1 MHKADGLTEKER
13 LSDHDDHEASV
24 IRWVLAEDEG
34 FQANARK
41 VAAAEPS
48 ERCALAQQLAKRYVP
63 YKGHHQQ
70 LIVDLLLLLAEAPWD
85 AVHPAARATF
95 IHQNR
100 PVWGEAPLD
109 ELDGRRVRD
118 RSTTLEQGA
127 RRLARRG
134 AGKCIHL
141 TCDTDLAQDQ
151 FRGRARPTHCSAHLE
166 LPRRI
171 RESHRS
177 EIREALDAGTG
188 QRRHRRAARRVS

>member
-1 MHKADGLTEKER
+1 MHKADDLTEKER
-13 LSDHDDHEASV
+13 LSDHDDREASI
-24 IRWVLAEDEG
+24 IRWVLAEDEA
-34 FQANARK
+34 FQANAGK

-48 ERCALAQQLAKRYVP
+48 ERHVLAQQLARRYVP

-70 LIVDLLLLLAEAPWD
+70 LIIDLLFLLAEAPWD
-85 AVHPAARATF
+85 AVHPAARVTF
-95 IHQNR
+95 VHQNR

-109 ELDGRRVRD
+109 DLDGRRVRE
-118 RSTTLEQGA
+118 RSRTLEQGA

-141 TCDTDLAQDQ
+141 TCETPLAQDQ
-151 FRGRARPTHCSAHLE
+151 FRGRAMPTHCSAHLG

-171 RESHRS
+171 RESDLS

-188 QRRHRRAARRVS
+188 QRRRRRAARRMS